1 MPIDGVRDAT
11 AYARFKTQSKR
22 VGSHQFDDTT
32 SLAVPPADVCAGASN
47 ADSERDERGRPK
59 SRLSQVR
66 HSLADNAQVSRARET
81 GISILNNPPISA
93 DDLFFEMEAHGL
105 TETVDLFKPYA
116 PSKGVLD
123 R

>member
-1 MPIDGVRDAT
+1 MPNDGVRDAT

-66 HSLADNAQVSRARET
+66 HSLADNAQVSRAHARE
-81 GISILNNPPISA
+81 GNFDLEQPA
-93 DDLFFEMEAHGL
+93 DQRRRSLL
-105 TETVDLFKPYA
+105 
-116 PSKGVLD
+116 
-123 R
+123 